1 VNSANNIKLIANSK
15 KSNIL
20 NKINEIYLDAT
31 SRHNEEWVQE
41 HHEEILEEIY
51 NYINHLI
58 TNKNCPNIQQHLNNK
73 RIRRRRK
80 PPSREF

>member
-1 VNSANNIKLIANSK
+1 MNSANNIKLIASSK

-20 NKINEIYLDAT
+20 NKINEIYLDAV
-31 SRHNEEWVQE
+31 SNHNEEWVKE
-41 HHEEILEEIY
+41 HHEEILEEISTH
-51 NYINHLI
+51 INHLI

-80 PPSREF
+80 PLSREF